1 MRWEEFCKP
10 KIESGMGFKDLTM
23 FNDALL
29 AKQAWQLLHN
39 KDSLFYRAFKTRFFL
54 NCSILEVKEGTS
66 GSYIWKS
73 ILKGRVVLKKGVYW
87 RVGIGEDIL
96 LSNSWLSSRDQPRL
110 QSPLSEELS
119 TAHVVDLIGQPTK

>member
-10 KIESGMGFKDLTM
+10 KIEGGMGFKDLTM

-119 TAHVVDLIGQPTK
+119 TTHVVDLIGQPTK

>member
-1 MRWEEFCKP
+1 
-10 KIESGMGFKDLTM
+10 MGFKDLTM

-96 LSNSWLSSRDQPRL
+96 LSNSWLSSRD
-110 QSPLSEELS
+110 
-119 TAHVVDLIGQPTK
+119 

>member
-96 LSNSWLSSRDQPRL
+96 LSNSWLSSRDQPQL

>member
-10 KIESGMGFKDLTM
+10 KIEGGMGFKDLTM

-96 LSNSWLSSRDQPRL
+96 LSNSWLSSRDKPRL

>member
-10 KIESGMGFKDLTM
+10 KIEGGMGFKDLAM

-29 AKQAWQLLHN
+29 AKQASQLLHN
-39 KDSLFYRAFKTRFFL
+39 KDSLFYRALKTRFFL

-73 ILKGRVVLKKGVYW
+73 ILKGSVVLKKGVYW

-96 LSNSWLSSRDQPRL
+96 LSNSWLSSRDKPRL

>member
-10 KIESGMGFKDLTM
+10 KIEGGMGFKDLAM

-29 AKQAWQLLHN
+29 AKQASQLLHN
-39 KDSLFYRAFKTRFFL
+39 KDSLFYRALKTRFFL
-54 NCSILEVKEGTS
+54 NCSIFEVKEGTS
-66 GSYIWKS
+66 RSYIWKS
-73 ILKGRVVLKKGVYW
+73 ILKGSVVLKKGVYW

-96 LSNSWLSSRDQPRL
+96 LSNSWLSSRDKPRL

>member
-29 AKQAWQLLHN
+29 AKQASQLLHN

-96 LSNSWLSSRDQPRL
+96 LSNSWLSSRDKPRL

>member
-39 KDSLFYRAFKTRFFL
+39 KDSLFYRALKTRFFL

>member
-10 KIESGMGFKDLTM
+10 KIEGGMGFKDLAM

-29 AKQAWQLLHN
+29 AKQASQLLHN

-96 LSNSWLSSRDQPRL
+96 LSNSWLSSRDKPRL